1 MRRAQ
6 VLGVR
11 GHRAAEAAFRNG
23 ADEFSI
29 HMAYCRAVGEDANEL
44 PYGNIVALNEHAAV
58 LHYTE
63 LGRKA
68 PQPLRSF

>member
-29 HMAYCRAVGEDANEL
+29 HMAYCRAVGQMPTSCRTA
-44 PYGNIVALNEHAAV
+44 
-58 LHYTE
+58 TSW
-63 LGRKA
+63 R
-68 PQPLRSF
+68 